1 MSEDIK
7 EKVIAEIKRRL
18 TPPSVKVRADFE
30 MTCYTYEGIDGI
42 REALRAGEKLSNP
55 QVDIKFQ
62 VVTAPQY
69 VGISNTYEK
78 SSGVELMTAAL
89 KIVEQTIK
97 AKGGNF
103 LLKQAARVVGDK
115 GDKDIKDMIKALD
128 EKQTS
133 DDEEENNDEAM
144 DVDVEGDDTTNP
156 GVKES
161 DSEEEKE

>member
-1 MSEDIK
+1 
-7 EKVIAEIKRRL
+7 
-18 TPPSVKVRADFE
+18 
-30 MTCYTYEGIDGI
+30 
-42 REALRAGEKLSNP
+42 
-55 QVDIKFQ
+55 
-62 VVTAPQY
+62 
-69 VGISNTYEK
+69 
-78 SSGVELMTAAL
+78 MTAAL